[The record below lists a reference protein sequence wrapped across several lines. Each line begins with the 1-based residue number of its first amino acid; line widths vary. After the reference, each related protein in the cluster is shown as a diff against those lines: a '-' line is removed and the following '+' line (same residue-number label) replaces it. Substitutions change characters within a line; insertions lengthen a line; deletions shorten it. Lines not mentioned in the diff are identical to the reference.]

1 MESQVVSALSWAK
14 RSSKT
19 RCERESWAADVS
31 ALRPVQKGSIWG
43 NWGSKAKVGKAD
55 AMVVLLLRRSQ
66 VWVEIPS
73 RRSSLIV
80 GLKGCSLGRARLEKV
95 RFAVR
100 RQRVRGE
107 V

>member
-1 MESQVVSALSWAK
+1 
-14 RSSKT
+14 
-19 RCERESWAADVS
+19 
-31 ALRPVQKGSIWG
+31 
-43 NWGSKAKVGKAD
+43 
-55 AMVVLLLRRSQ
+55 MVVLLLRRSQ

-100 RQRVRGE
+100 RHLVRGE